1 MKHKFIVKCLA
12 VFLIIFA
19 ISMMTA
25 GMRLAAAAGEGEKH
39 GNRNRLV
46 VIIDDFGNGQ
56 KGTDEV
62 LNLPVKLTVA
72 VMPFLS
78 TSRTDAERAY
88 RMGHD
93 VILHMPM
100 EPKRGKKKWLGP
112 GAITSKLTDEEI
124 RKRMEEA
131 IDQIPHAIAVNNHM
145 GSKITSDE
153 RIMSIVLDVC
163 KERGLFFIDSR
174 TNYNSVA
181 KKLAELKGMPIL
193 ENDIFLDDVQTVKHI
208 TKQLKSAAKLAEK
221 NKSCIAIGHVGI
233 SGKRTATALKDSI
246 PVLKDTIKFVGVSE
260 LIKELP
266 NWAPSPGTV
275 N

>member
-1 MKHKFIVKCLA
+1 M
-12 VFLIIFA
+12 IFA
-19 ISMMTA
+19 IFMMT
-25 GMRLAAAAGEGEKH
+25 GGLPLTTAADEGEQNGH
-39 GNRNRLV
+39 RNRLA

-56 KGTDEV
+56 KGTREM

-78 TSRTDAERAY
+78 TSRIDAERAY

-100 EPKRGKKKWLGP
+100 EPKQGKKKWLGP
-112 GAITSKLTDEEI
+112 GAITSKMTDEEI

-131 IDQIPHAIAVNNHM
+131 IDQIPHAIGVNNHM

-174 TNYNSVA
+174 THYNSVA
-181 KKLAELKGMPIL
+181 SKLAELKGMPIL
-193 ENDIFLDDVQTVKHI
+193 ENDIFLDDVQTVRHI
-208 TKQLKSAAKLAEK
+208 TKQLKSAAKLAED

-233 SGKRTATALKDSI
+233 SGKRTATALKNSI
-246 PVLKDTIKFVGVSE
+246 PALKDTIEFVGVSE

-266 NWAPSPGTV
+266 NWAPSPGAM